1 MASLKDICGGL
12 PVDPLP
18 EPRQRDNSV
27 PHAPVRA
34 TRLNERE
41 ELVSKFLKISSIF
54 SVLAKKKS
62 CQQAT
67 KM

>member
-1 MASLKDICGGL
+1 MASLKDVCAGL

-34 TRLNERE
+34 TRLNEQE
-41 ELVSKFLKISSIF
+41 ELVSKSVKISTF
-54 SVLAKKKS
+54 CVF
-62 CQQAT
+62 
-67 KM
+67 